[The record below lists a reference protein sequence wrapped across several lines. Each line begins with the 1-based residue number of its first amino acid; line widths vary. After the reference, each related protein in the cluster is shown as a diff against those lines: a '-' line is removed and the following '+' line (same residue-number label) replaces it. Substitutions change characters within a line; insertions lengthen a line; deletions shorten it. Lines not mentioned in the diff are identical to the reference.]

1 MKKRIF
7 TGLFLPILLTL
18 SLGVRIYGVHHG
30 YPVLVSGDER
40 PVCKNGLRFLVLN
53 TLEPEHFNYP
63 ELYSYLFGGALY
75 LYYLAGGLWQLGD
88 LSSSAGFTW
97 FFDPVEVALVG
108 RLLSLLMGVGT
119 VAVTFLIG
127 RRAYGERVAAGAA
140 LFAAF
145 SSLLIQQSRFALP
158 DVTMTFFASVASL
171 FLIGIAQRGDRLSY
185 LTAGF
190 FIGLA
195 TSTKYNGGMLL
206 CGLLASHLVHPRSR
220 PDWKGILNLGILLA
234 LGALLLGFLLGSPY
248 WLLSFSKYYQA
259 LRYEQANVQFSL
271 QAGNYP
277 WLSLLSG
284 LWSTEMI
291 WGVLVTLG
299 TIYAL
304 RRRTPSDRVLLA
316 ILLPTFLY
324 IGSWPKGGL
333 HYAIFLFPLLGILGA
348 RFALEIKGDSFAR
361 FAPLFLAAIS
371 LPNLWNGFQSGQNLS
386 REDIR
391 ITAAR
396 WIESSIPDGTVVGV
410 YSSGYY
416 PPLKKTYVERRI
428 LREMMQ
434 TKSQHPEI
442 VASLKAL
449 EEETSFYAWID
460 LEFSM
465 DHLYVPPAYEQSVDI
480 DNPKTRRIF
489 SRNYLSYEK
498 MKSRGVE
505 YAILPEASYARF
517 FTGETPPPG
526 TAEHYHYTRN
536 RDYIDQFFSSNDG
549 RFELIR
555 EFKPRDGSP
564 GSKISLFRVR

>member
-1 MKKRIF
+1 MRKRIF
-7 TGLFLPILLTL
+7 TSLFLPILLTL

-30 YPVLVSGDER
+30 YPTLVSGDER
-40 PVCKNGLRFLVLN
+40 PVCKNALRFLVLD

-75 LYYLAGGLWQLGD
+75 LYYQTGGLWQLGD

-97 FFDPVEVALVG
+97 FFNPVEVALIG
-108 RLLSLLMGVGT
+108 RLLSALMGVGT
-119 VAVTFLIG
+119 VAITFLIG
-127 RRAYGERVAAGAA
+127 RRAYGEKVAVGAA

-145 SSLLIQQSRFALP
+145 SSLLVQQSRFALP
-158 DVTMTFFASVASL
+158 DVTMAFFASVACL
-171 FLIGIAQRGDRLSY
+171 FLIGIALRGDRINY
-185 LTAGF
+185 LAAGF

-195 TSTKYNGGMLL
+195 ISTKYNAGMLL
-206 CGLLASHLVHPRSR
+206 CGLLASHLIHPRSR
-220 PDWKGILNLGILLA
+220 PNWKGLLNLGILLA
-234 LGALLLGFLLGSPY
+234 FGTLLFGFLLGSPY
-248 WLLSFSKYYQA
+248 WLFSFSKYYQA

-271 QAGNYP
+271 QAGNYL

-291 WGVLVTLG
+291 WGALGTLG
-299 TIYAL
+299 VLYAL
-304 RRRTPSDRVLLA
+304 HRRNPSDRVFLA

-324 IGSWPKGGL
+324 VGSWPKGGL
-333 HYAIFLFPLLGILGA
+333 HYVIFLFPLLGILGA
-348 RFALEIKGDSFAR
+348 RLALEVKGSSFTR
-361 FAPLFLAAIS
+361 FAPLFLIAIS
-371 LPNLWNGFQSGQNLS
+371 LPNLWIGARTGRNLS

-396 WIESSIPDGTVVGV
+396 WIEASIPDGTVVGV
-410 YSSGYY
+410 YSSEYY

-442 VASLKAL
+442 VASLKDL
-449 EEETSFYAWID
+449 DEETSFYAWID

-465 DHLYVPPAYEQSVDI
+465 DHLYVPPEYEQTVDI
-480 DNPKTRRIF
+480 HNPKTRRIF

-517 FTGETPPPG
+517 FTGQTPPPG

-536 RDYIDQFFSSNDG
+536 RAYVDQFFSANDG
-549 RFELIR
+549 RFELVR
-555 EFKPRDGSP
+555 EFNPRDGSP
-564 GSKISLFRVR
+564 GSKISLFRIR